1 MTTNT
6 PIYDEL
12 SKNMTELRDLAYKRG
27 HIEARL
33 ELLDHIKTELKAKR
47 LPASKG
53 VQLIIEKLSNNDE

>member
-12 SKNMTELRDLAYKRG
+12 SKNMSELRDLAYKRG

-33 ELLDHIKTELKAKR
+33 QLLDYIKTELKAKR

-53 VQLIIEKLSNNDE
+53 VQLIIERLSDHE

>member
-6 PIYDEL
+6 PIFDEL
-12 SKNMTELRDLAYKRG
+12 SKNITDIRDLAYKRG

-33 ELLDHIKTELKAKR
+33 AILDYIKTELKAKR

-53 VQLIIEKLSNNDE
+53 VQLIIEKLSDNE

>member
-6 PIYDEL
+6 PIFDQL
-12 SKNMTELRDLAYKRG
+12 SANMSELRDLAYKRG

-33 ELLDHIKTELKAKR
+33 ELLNYIKEELKAKR

-53 VQLIIEKLSNNDE
+53 VQLIIEKLSDNE

>member
-6 PIYDEL
+6 PIFDEL
-12 SKNMTELRDLAYKRG
+12 SKNITDIRDLAYKRG

-33 ELLDHIKTELKAKR
+33 ELLNYIKAELKAKR

-53 VQLIIEKLSNNDE
+53 VQLIIERLSDHE